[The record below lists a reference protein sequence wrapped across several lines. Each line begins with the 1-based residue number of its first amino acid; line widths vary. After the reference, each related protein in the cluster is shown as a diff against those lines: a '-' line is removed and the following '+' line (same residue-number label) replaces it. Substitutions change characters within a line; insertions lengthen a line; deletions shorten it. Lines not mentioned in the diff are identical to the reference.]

1 MYVSFVNFKPAVYLT
16 RIYSLICFAIK
27 YEYMGY
33 TNDSIMLSVTFTERT
48 FYRTHVHFQSVRSE
62 ANFNGSNHDIS
73 YADTRVGDYV
83 R

>member
-1 MYVSFVNFKPAVYLT
+1 
-16 RIYSLICFAIK
+16 
-27 YEYMGY
+27 MGY